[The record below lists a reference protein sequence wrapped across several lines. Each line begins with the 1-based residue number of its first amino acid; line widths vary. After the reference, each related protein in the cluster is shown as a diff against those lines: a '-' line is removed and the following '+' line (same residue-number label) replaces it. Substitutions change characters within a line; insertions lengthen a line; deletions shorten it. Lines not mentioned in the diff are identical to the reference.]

1 MANPIASAT
10 TLLKTMKSNVV
21 NPNDPRILKTKKLL
35 KEAFEQLV
43 LVYDDYMSITVKELC
58 DKAGVN
64 RKTFYL
70 HYRQVDDLFA
80 ELQNEAVIEFYTKI
94 SGIDIYSDV
103 ESVIRV
109 YFEMNESNP
118 VYQKLCLSPH
128 YVYIKEIG
136 RKKGAT
142 LYEEKE
148 GSEKLIHDNAVIRDY
163 IASFYYY
170 SGYVLY
176 SKWVKSNRLIP
187 MDDAIK
193 LASNLIKNGV
203 SSMKKPE

>member
-1 MANPIASAT
+1 
-10 TLLKTMKSNVV
+10 MKNIVV
-21 NPNDPRILKTKKLL
+21 NKLDPRVIKTKKQLMQ
-35 KEAFEQLV
+35 AFKDLV
-43 LVYDDYMSITVKELC
+43 LLYDDFMTITVKELC
-58 DKAGVN
+58 DKAGVS

-70 HYRQVDDLFA
+70 HYTQVDELFV
-80 ELQNEAVIEFYTKI
+80 ELQDEAIVTFYKAI
-94 SGIDIYSDV
+94 AGLDIFNDV
-103 ESVIRV
+103 EQVV
-109 YFEMNESNP
+109 TAYFYINESNP

-128 YVYIKEIG
+128 YIFIKELG

-176 SKWVKSNRLIP
+176 SKWVKSNRSIP

-203 SSMKKPE
+203 SSMKKSK

>member
-1 MANPIASAT
+1 
-10 TLLKTMKSNVV
+10 MKNTIV

-70 HYRQVDDLFA
+70 HYRQVDELFV
-80 ELQNEAVIEFYTKI
+80 ELQNDAINEFYSRI
-94 SGIDIYSDV
+94 RGLDIFKDV
-103 ESVIRV
+103 EKVVRA
-109 YFEMNESNP
+109 YFEINESNP

-136 RKKGAT
+136 RKKGAV
-142 LYEEKE
+142 LYEENE
-148 GSEKLIHDNAVIRDY
+148 DEDKLIHHDALIRDY
-163 IASFYYY
+163 IGTFYYY

-176 SKWVKSNRLIP
+176 SKWVKSNRSIP
-187 MDDAIK
+187 KEEAIK
-193 LASNLIKNGV
+193 LAATLIKNGV
-203 SSMKKPE
+203 YSIKKPE

>member
-1 MANPIASAT
+1 
-10 TLLKTMKSNVV
+10 MKNIVV
-21 NPNDPRILKTKKLL
+21 NKLDPRVIKTKKQLMQ
-35 KEAFEQLV
+35 AFKDLV
-43 LVYDDYMSITVKELC
+43 LLYDDFMTITVKELC
-58 DKAGVN
+58 DKAGVS

-70 HYRQVDDLFA
+70 HYTQVDELFV
-80 ELQNEAVIEFYTKI
+80 ELQDEAIVTFYKAI
-94 SGIDIYSDV
+94 AGLDIFNDV
-103 ESVIRV
+103 EQVV
-109 YFEMNESNP
+109 TAYFYINESNP

-128 YVYIKEIG
+128 YIFIKELG

-176 SKWVKSNRLIP
+176 SKWVKSNRSIP

-203 SSMKKPE
+203 SSMKKSE